1 MKNLILAILCI
12 VLLGFFASV
21 MAINVIQFGE
31 PNTLIF
37 IFMALSFVGFVVFF
51 NRFRHE
57 RKP

>member
-1 MKNLILAILCI
+1 